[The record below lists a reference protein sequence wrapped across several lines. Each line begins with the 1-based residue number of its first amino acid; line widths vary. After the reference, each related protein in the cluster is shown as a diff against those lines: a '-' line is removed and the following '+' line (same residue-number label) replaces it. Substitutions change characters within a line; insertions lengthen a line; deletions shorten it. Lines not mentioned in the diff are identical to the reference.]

1 MKGCRPLTRIEV
13 KNLINK
19 ADSLRD
25 AALITLGFCT
35 GYRISE
41 LLSLKLSDV
50 VDLKGKIYESVTVK
64 ASNTK
69 TKVSR
74 TVRLNSDAAKAL
86 SKLVIA
92 RFKTGAVLSDPL
104 FISRKSDGGKLRA
117 ISRVQAWRIIQV
129 LCDLA
134 DVVSKGVGT
143 HSLRK
148 TFAARIYEAVKGE
161 LGKVQIALG
170 HKNIGSTISYLSFNQ
185 SDIDDAI
192 LGMRI
197 YE

>member
-13 KNLINK
+13 KYLLSHAHN
-19 ADSLRD
+19 LRD
-25 AALITLGFCT
+25 AALLTLGFCT

-50 VDLKGKIYESVTVK
+50 VDLKGRIYDSVSVK
-64 ASNTK
+64 AENTK
-69 TKVSR
+69 TKIGR
-74 TVRLNSDAAKAL
+74 TVRLNSDAIKTL
-86 SKLVIA
+86 T
-92 RFKTGAVLSDPL
+92 RFITTRLKTGALLSEPL
-104 FISRKSDGGKLRA
+104 FISRKSDGGELRA
-117 ISRVQAWRIIQV
+117 ISRVQAWRVIQV
-129 LCDLA
+129 LCELA

-170 HKNIGSTISYLSFNQ
+170 HANISSTISYLSFQQ
-185 SDIDDAI
+185 SDIDAAI
-192 LGMRI
+192 MSIEL
-197 YE
+197 

>member
-1 MKGCRPLTRIEV
+1 
-13 KNLINK
+13 
-19 ADSLRD
+19 LRD
-25 AALITLGFCT
+25 AALLTLGFCT

-50 VDLKGKIYESVTVK
+50 VDLKGRIYDSVSVK
-64 ASNTK
+64 AENTK
-69 TKVSR
+69 TKIGR
-74 TVRLNSDAAKAL
+74 TVRLNSDAVKTL
-86 SKLVIA
+86 T
-92 RFKTGAVLSDPL
+92 RFIMTRLKTGALLSEPL
-104 FISRKSDGGKLRA
+104 FISRKSDGGELRA
-117 ISRVQAWRIIQV
+117 ISRVQAWRVIQV
-129 LCDLA
+129 LCELA

-170 HKNIGSTISYLSFNQ
+170 HANISSTISYLSFNQ

-192 LGMRI
+192 LGI
-197 YE
+197 TL

>member
-1 MKGCRPLTRIEV
+1 MKGCRPLSRIEV
-13 KNLINK
+13 KYLLSHANN
-19 ADSLRD
+19 LRD
-25 AALITLGFCT
+25 AALLTLGFCT

-50 VDLKGKIYESVTVK
+50 VDLKGRIYDSVSVK
-64 ASNTK
+64 AENTK
-69 TKVSR
+69 TKIGR
-74 TVRLNSDAAKAL
+74 TVRLNSDAVKTL
-86 SKLVIA
+86 T
-92 RFKTGAVLSDPL
+92 RFIMTRLKTGALLSEPL
-104 FISRKSDGGKLRA
+104 FISRKSDGGELRA
-117 ISRVQAWRIIQV
+117 ISRVQAWRVIQV
-129 LCDLA
+129 LCELA

-170 HKNIGSTISYLSFNQ
+170 HANISSTISYLSFNQ

-192 LGMRI
+192 LGI
-197 YE
+197 TL

>member
-13 KNLINK
+13 KYLLSHANN
-19 ADSLRD
+19 LRD
-25 AALITLGFCT
+25 AALLTLGFCT

-50 VDLKGKIYESVTVK
+50 VDLKGRIYDSVSVK
-64 ASNTK
+64 AENTK
-69 TKVSR
+69 TKIGR
-74 TVRLNSDAAKAL
+74 TVRLNSDAVKTLAQFITTRL
-86 SKLVIA
+86 
-92 RFKTGAVLSDPL
+92 KTGALLSEPL
-104 FISRKSDGGKLRA
+104 FISRKSDGGELRA
-117 ISRVQAWRIIQV
+117 ISRVQAWRVIQV
-129 LCDLA
+129 LCELA

-170 HKNIGSTISYLSFNQ
+170 HANISSTISYLSFQQ
-185 SDIDDAI
+185 SDIDAAI
-192 LGMRI
+192 MSIEL
-197 YE
+197 

>member
-13 KNLINK
+13 KYLLSHANN
-19 ADSLRD
+19 LRD
-25 AALITLGFCT
+25 AALLTLGFCT

-50 VDLKGKIYESVTVK
+50 VDLKGRIYDSVSVK
-64 ASNTK
+64 AENTK
-69 TKVSR
+69 TKIGR
-74 TVRLNSDAAKAL
+74 TVRLNSDAVKTL
-86 SKLVIA
+86 T
-92 RFKTGAVLSDPL
+92 RFIMTRLKTGALLSEPL
-104 FISRKSDGGKLRA
+104 FISRKSDGGELRA
-117 ISRVQAWRIIQV
+117 ISRVQAWRVIQV
-129 LCDLA
+129 LCELA

-170 HKNIGSTISYLSFNQ
+170 HANISSTISYLSFNQ

-192 LGMRI
+192 LGI
-197 YE
+197 TL

>member
-13 KNLINK
+13 KYLLSHANN
-19 ADSLRD
+19 LRD
-25 AALITLGFCT
+25 AALLTLGFCT

-50 VDLKGKIYESVTVK
+50 VDLKGRIYDSVSVK
-64 ASNTK
+64 AENTK
-69 TKVSR
+69 TKIGR
-74 TVRLNSDAAKAL
+74 TVRLNSDAVKTL
-86 SKLVIA
+86 TQFITTRL
-92 RFKTGAVLSDPL
+92 KTGALLSEPL
-104 FISRKSDGGKLRA
+104 FISRKSDGGELRA
-117 ISRVQAWRIIQV
+117 ISRVQAWRVIQV
-129 LCDLA
+129 LCELA

-170 HKNIGSTISYLSFNQ
+170 HANISSTISYLSFNQ
-185 SDIDDAI
+185 TDVDAAI
-192 LGMRI
+192 MSIEL
-197 YE
+197 

>member
-13 KNLINK
+13 KYLLSHANN
-19 ADSLRD
+19 LRD
-25 AALITLGFCT
+25 AALLTLGFCT

-50 VDLKGKIYESVTVK
+50 VDLKGRIYDSVSVK
-64 ASNTK
+64 AENTK
-69 TKVSR
+69 TKIGR
-74 TVRLNSDAAKAL
+74 TVRLNSDAVKTL
-86 SKLVIA
+86 TQFITTRL
-92 RFKTGAVLSDPL
+92 KTGALLSEPL
-104 FISRKSDGGKLRA
+104 FISRKSDGGELRA
-117 ISRVQAWRIIQV
+117 ISRVQAWRVIQV
-129 LCDLA
+129 LCELA

-170 HKNIGSTISYLSFNQ
+170 HANISSTISYLSFQQ
-185 SDIDDAI
+185 SDIDAAI
-192 LGMRI
+192 MSIEL
-197 YE
+197 

>member
-13 KNLINK
+13 KYLLSHANN
-19 ADSLRD
+19 LRD
-25 AALITLGFCT
+25 AALLTLGFCT

-50 VDLKGKIYESVTVK
+50 VDLKGRIYDSVSVK
-64 ASNTK
+64 AENTK
-69 TKVSR
+69 TKIGR
-74 TVRLNSDAAKAL
+74 TVRLNSDAVKTLTQFITTRLKSGAL
-86 SKLVIA
+86 
-92 RFKTGAVLSDPL
+92 LSEPL
-104 FISRKSDGGKLRA
+104 FISRKSDGGELRA
-117 ISRVQAWRIIQV
+117 ISRVQAWRVIQV
-129 LCDLA
+129 LCELA

-170 HKNIGSTISYLSFNQ
+170 HANISSTISYLSFQQ
-185 SDIDDAI
+185 SDIDAAI
-192 LGMRI
+192 MSIEL
-197 YE
+197 